1 MGPRLKFLMIG
12 IVLIG
17 GMEWRTV
24 LFYLLPAPD
33 YSQGN
38 IVLYATS
45 WCPYC
50 EKTRALLA
58 QHHIP
63 YKEFDIERSEEGNAQ
78 YLRLAGKGV
87 PVLLIDRE
95 VIRGFNERK
104 IIQALTT
111 WQAQQTPNK
120 GLPEKI
126 EANR

>member
-1 MGPRLKFLMIG
+1 MGPRLKFSVIG
-12 IVLIG
+12 IAMLCA
-17 GMEWRTV
+17 MEWRTL

-33 YSQGN
+33 YGLGKV
-38 IVLYATS
+38 VLYATS

-50 EKTRALLA
+50 EKTRALLT
-58 QHHIP
+58 QQHIP
-63 YKEFDIERSEEGNAQ
+63 YREFDIEQSEEGKAQ

-111 WQAQQTPNK
+111 WQAQQTAKK
-120 GLPEKI
+120 GPPEKI